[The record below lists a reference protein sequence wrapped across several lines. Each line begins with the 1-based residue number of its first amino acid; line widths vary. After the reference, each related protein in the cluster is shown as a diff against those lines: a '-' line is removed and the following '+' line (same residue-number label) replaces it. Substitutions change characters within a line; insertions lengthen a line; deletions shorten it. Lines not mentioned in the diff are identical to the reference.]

1 MIQIIS
7 NLTGEVLVFNEMNLE
22 VYALL
27 ETLETDTTESLFTV
41 DHHYWV
47 KFQAMHQAYITELSA
62 EIAHDIALE
71 QNEVLESL
79 QEDIEVNDF
88 EQTDSPTFDGE
99 QDAKEL
105 IALNTVEE
113 DI

>member
-27 ETLETDTTESLFTV
+27 EKLGADTTANLFTV

-47 KFQAMHQAYITELSA
+47 KFQAMHQAYITELSE
-62 EIAHDIALE
+62 EITYDNALE
-71 QNEVLESL
+71 QNEILESL
-79 QEDIEVNDF
+79 QEEIEVNDF

-99 QDAKEL
+99 QDVQET
-105 IALNTVEE
+105 IALNTIKE